1 MYAYRK
7 LERNI
12 VKHLEERIL
21 TVIAKSGKAMNPP
34 FFELYALML
43 KGFLMN
49 IKLTN
54 ILQLQIHN
62 NLFFEI

>member
-1 MYAYRK
+1 
-7 LERNI
+7 
-12 VKHLEERIL
+12 
-21 TVIAKSGKAMNPP
+21 MNPP